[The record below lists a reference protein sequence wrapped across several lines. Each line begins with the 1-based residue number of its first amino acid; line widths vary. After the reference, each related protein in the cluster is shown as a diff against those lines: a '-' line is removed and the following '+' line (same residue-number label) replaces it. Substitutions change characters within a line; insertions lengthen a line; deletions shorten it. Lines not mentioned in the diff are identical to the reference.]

1 MEAFILGLLH
11 SEHLQPMKEYLLS
24 AEPMSPVF
32 PQRPQGSLGTRVA
45 VKDLKLCPL
54 IPPMV
59 AVMLRDWRADFL

>member
-1 MEAFILGLLH
+1 
-11 SEHLQPMKEYLLS
+11 MKEYLLS